1 MARKAVFRD
10 YISPIRD
17 ILKSKNADRER
28 ELHKL
33 IYHSRKILFKH
44 TYRHY
49 SVDLAVERLLDP
61 AWIKQIQGFDVREWK
76 ALADLVWKRTKKI
89 IGAAAKPDI
98 LLYPNFGGSNGR
110 VYKLDKKPIIAFAP
124 DFGFCRGKN
133 LQCLIAHEYAHFIR
147 YRKVGTPPEKQKIY
161 SHIYEEGWAVYLT
174 RKIFPELSPNIVFM
188 SNLHHTIGLSD
199 PKGGYLA
206 WCRKH
211 LKQIAEEALPVL
223 SSNSYE
229 DCKRFFQ
236 CGRFGHT
243 KTPIRVGYY
252 LGARMMEELARK
264 FSLRQLY
271 EFKPTARDV
280 RKWLKNMFDSL

>member
-1 MARKAVFRD
+1 MAGKAVFWD
-10 YISPIRD
+10 YISPIRE
-17 ILKSKNADRER
+17 IIKSKNADRER

-49 SVDLAVERLLDP
+49 SVDQAVEKLLDP
-61 AWIKQIQGFDVREWK
+61 AWSKQIKGFDVREWT
-76 ALADLVWKRTKKI
+76 ALADLVWKRAGKI
-89 IGAAAKPDI
+89 LGSAVKPEI

-110 VYKLDKKPIIAFAP
+110 VYKLDNRPIIAFAP
-124 DFGFCRGKN
+124 DFGFCKGKN

-147 YRKVGTPPEKQKIY
+147 YRRLGTPPEKQKIY
-161 SHIYEEGWAVYLT
+161 SHIYEEGWAVYMT
-174 RKIFPELSPNIVFM
+174 RRIFPQLPNSVVFM
-188 SNLHHTIGLSD
+188 SNLHQTIGLPD

-229 DCKRFFQ
+229 DSKRFFQ
-236 CGRFGHT
+236 CGRFGHA
-243 KTPIRVGYY
+243 KTPIRAGYY
-252 LGARMMEELARK
+252 LGATMMEELARE

-271 EFKPTARDV
+271 EFKPTAKDV
-280 RKWLKNMFDSL
+280 RKWLKTLIN